1 MSRLAQ
7 FRTWIILVMLGG
19 SLIGCRDFIA
29 DMIKPIF
36 PPGCPERYPQKYKF
50 GRYPI
55 TISIRRTDLRVGD
68 TIFVSARY
76 SQHFFDSLSQQ
87 VVGVNEKVAVWLKM
101 DQVKSTP
108 ASVGSFAID
117 TTIINVFD
125 QHFRV
130 VMRKGT
136 PVNAYRYSF
145 QRVKDSWE
153 LDMLY
158 IARKSGSYTV
168 STSFHQILT
177 GENTRCMLGNVST
190 YGGSTYFQ
198 STNNQISRIY
208 PIVTSHNNA
217 TNLFGFIVDN

>member
-1 MSRLAQ
+1 MHYYES
-7 FRTWIILVMLGG
+7 
-19 SLIGCRDFIA
+19 IGAISDLDNTGYAGWIA
-29 DMIKPIF
+29 DRLSRFHCWYDQTYIPTWL
-36 PPGCPERYPQKYKF
+36 PGTLSAEIQVWSLSHHNWYSSNWPSC
-50 GRYPI
+50 
-55 TISIRRTDLRVGD
+55 RRHN
-68 TIFVSARY
+68 I
-76 SQHFFDSLSQQ
+76 FDSLSQQ
-87 VVGVNEKVAVWLKM
+87 VVGVNEKAAVWLKM

-198 STNNQISRIY
+198 STNNQISQIY

-217 TNLFGFIVDN
+217 TNLFGFIVDNWWMS